1 MTVTDPA
8 EILLIKHIKNE
19 NLRKHCYAVESAM
32 KFYAEMLNEN
42 AGDWAV
48 AGLLHDI
55 DWEEF
60 PDTHPNTAV
69 PILENAGYKKE
80 IIEAILGHAYPERT
94 NVPRNSKMAKFLFAC
109 DEITGLIT
117 AYSYMKPGGLNDVE
131 SKSIRKKMK
140 DKAFAKN
147 INRDELIMGAE
158 DIGIEFDEHIQN
170 VINAM
175 RNDPRI
181 NNNSNKKI

>member
-1 MTVTDPA
+1 MTGQESA
-8 EILLIKHIKNE
+8 EALLIKHIKSE
-19 NLRKHCYAVESAM
+19 NLRKHCCAVESAM
-32 KFYAEMLNEN
+32 KYYAEKLGEN
-42 AGDWAV
+42 VENWAA

-69 PILENAGYKKE
+69 PILEDAGYSKE
-80 IIEAILGHAYPERT
+80 VIDAVLGHAYPDRT
-94 NVPRNSKMAKFLFAC
+94 NVPRNSMLAKYLFAC
-109 DEITGLIT
+109 DEITGFIT

-147 INRDELIMGAE
+147 INRLELISGAE
-158 DIGIEFDEHIQN
+158 DIGVEFDEHIQN

-175 RNDPRI
+175 KEDPRL
-181 NNNSNKKI
+181 N